1 MLVIGHQ
8 SHLCTSV
15 GRVLPGP
22 RGSERFSD
30 LAQISQPLSLPSPLP
45 AGLSGD
51 SWSTVQSAQRPGPP
65 ICPLPLFGS
74 PSHTPGRWTT
84 STQPP
89 TSQLLSLPSLLKF
102 RWTNK
107 PSRKAAEIP
116 CIYPRVHGLYESTA
130 DWTGQDPDPTCFM
143 LSFPGAALSDD
154 WIVQWVSLEELAAV
168 TPPGKKKVPSS
179 TPHQIS
185 FADPKG
191 EKSCNPLPQRQHEKL
206 WNFRI
211 LTLPLVI
218 RFDLFEA
225 IKR

>member
-1 MLVIGHQ
+1 MSFLDPEV
-8 SHLCTSV
+8 LKDSV
-15 GRVLPGP
+15 TWPRSAGPCPSPPPSPQGCQGTHGPQCSLLSARVLPFAPCPCSALPATLPADGRP
-22 RGSERFSD
+22 APSLPLLSSC
-30 LAQISQPLSLPSPLP
+30 LSPPLSPL
-45 AGLSGD
+45 
-51 SWSTVQSAQRPGPP
+51 
-65 ICPLPLFGS
+65 
-74 PSHTPGRWTT
+74 
-84 STQPP
+84 
-89 TSQLLSLPSLLKF
+89 LLKF

-107 PSRKAAEIP
+107 PSRKAAEIR

-130 DWTGQDPDPTCFM
+130 DWTGQNPHPTCFM